1 MTKARGGDPRG
12 PFSWPE
18 SLALDLPHGVRAT
31 KLRANQNRGTSMS
44 AYVIFIR
51 NSTIDPVEFATY
63 GQKAGPAGAGHK
75 ITPLVFYGDLE
86 VLEGDPAE
94 GVVIVQ
100 FPSMEEAKAWYESPA
115 YQDAKTHRLKGAD
128 YRVILAKG
136 L

>member
-1 MTKARGGDPRG
+1 
-12 PFSWPE
+12 
-18 SLALDLPHGVRAT
+18 
-31 KLRANQNRGTSMS
+31 MS

-51 NSTIDPVEFATY
+51 NSTKDPAEFAIY
-63 GQKAGPAGAGHK
+63 GQKAGAARGDHK
-75 ITPLVFYGDLE
+75 MSPLVFYGDLE

-100 FPSMEEAKAWYESPA
+100 FPSMDEAKAWYESPA
-115 YQDAKTHRLKGAD
+115 YQDAKAHRLKGAD